1 VSPVGPAPTTNTSAR
16 ELSEAVMANS
26 SRKHDFIVIETMTR
40 HNFNAKSADAH
51 CGNVF

>member
-26 SRKHDFIVIETMTR
+26 SFMYDFIVIETMTH
-40 HNFNAKSADAH
+40 HNFNAKSADAYY
-51 CGNVF
+51 GNIL